1 MDSDWMSGVEEEE
14 EEADAQQQRKAFP
27 KVKGAE
33 SFSSP
38 YYKNKKP
45 WDV

>member
-1 MDSDWMSGVEEEE
+1 MEDDWMSGIEGEEE
-14 EEADAQQQRKAFP
+14 DAPLQRKSFP

-33 SFSSP
+33 RENSP